1 MTEGIE
7 HCAASPALV
16 SVPQGGVPEQE
27 SPWDPFNHS
36 RVNGTEAAIAPSPVN
51 GDGGGWL

>member
-7 HCAASPALV
+7 HCAASPALA

-51 GDGGGWL
+51 GEGGGWL